1 MNSKLPAAAAFLFG
15 LMSSSAQAVR
25 PAMDPLNRLHAG
37 GSFTSAPGIGLGFD
51 SRMTN
56 LLWMDMG
63 AFMSMGEPQ
72 ANQVVPNANGDDTW
86 LLRHGLYLAP
96 GLRMPHQQAE
106 TIQWDIFV
114 RGGFSGI
121 WAADAAS
128 DYDQVSNLGLFSG
141 GELVVKSGS
150 IGMRLSGKFFYFR
163 PYSKYRQLEV
173 TVVRPQYGAEAIYQF

>member
-1 MNSKLPAAAAFLFG
+1 
-15 LMSSSAQAVR
+15 
-25 PAMDPLNRLHAG
+25 
-37 GSFTSAPGIGLGFD
+37 
-51 SRMTN
+51 
-56 LLWMDMG
+56 
-63 AFMSMGEPQ
+63 
-72 ANQVVPNANGDDTW
+72 
-86 LLRHGLYLAP
+86 
-96 GLRMPHQQAE
+96 MPHQQAE

-141 GELVVKSGS
+141 GELVLKSGS

-163 PYSKYRQLEV
+163 PYSKYRQLEA